1 MIQTNKWNLIIKFE
15 WNIRDLIC
23 ITKKILTLQSNQKS
37 FKSIHNK
44 FPFFNFLQI
53 TIHLYLTLYYQ
64 TTSILKQF
72 LKQYRSLYKL
82 ILHSLRN
89 LYNLSKKRKRKKKPN
104 VHSEIP
110 ILALK
115 KTWNALIFPSLSIA
129 GNHRPTKNSHVPGI
143 RIPQDQE
150 DGMETGPGSA
160 FRFGPGGGY
169 FATK

>member
-72 LKQYRSLYKL
+72 LKQYWSLYKP

-89 LYNLSKKRKRKKKPN
+89 LYNLSKKRKRKKKTKRSFRNSNSGPEEN
-104 VHSEIP
+104 
-110 ILALK
+110 LK
-115 KTWNALIFPSLSIA
+115 RANLSIIID
-129 GNHRPTKNSHVPGI
+129 R
-143 RIPQDQE
+143 R
-150 DGMETGPGSA
+150 
-160 FRFGPGGGY
+160 
-169 FATK
+169 